1 MSEANTTLALSIAAI
16 ARVSLQI
23 LGRGDRALKTIC
35 DIITIAD
42 CHNFLTMAHQILF
55 LCTGNYYRSRF
66 SEYLFNALAEEK
78 ELDWR
83 ADSRGLALERGVFNI
98 GAISFIAAL
107 NLKQRGIILPENLRF
122 PQSLQEE
129 DLKQSDRII
138 AVDESEHRPLMAERF
153 PAWENKIEYWS
164 VHDIDQ
170 TPPNSALDSLEQQI
184 YRLIETI

>member
-1 MSEANTTLALSIAAI
+1 MS
-16 ARVSLQI
+16 
-23 LGRGDRALKTIC
+23 K
-35 DIITIAD
+35 
-42 CHNFLTMAHQILF
+42 ILF

-78 ELDWR
+78 ELNWR

-98 GAISFIAAL
+98 GAISLIASL
-107 NLKQRGIILPENLRF
+107 SLKQRGINLPENLRS

-153 PAWENKIEYWS
+153 PPWENTIEYWS
-164 VHDIDQ
+164 VHDIDR
-170 TPPNSALDSLEQQI
+170 TPPHSALDSLEKQI
-184 YRLIETI
+184 HHLIEGL